1 MKQCASRIMQL
12 NNKVDEK
19 ETSDTG
25 TMHVAAEAVPGG
37 WDSTYTWLGSD
48 MTFGDIFGAR

>member
-1 MKQCASRIMQL
+1 MKQCVSRIMQL

-25 TMHVAAEAVPGG
+25 IMHVAAEAVPGG
-37 WDSTYTWLGSD
+37 WGLDLHLAWVRH
-48 MTFGDIFGAR
+48 DIWRYFGAR